1 MTPGIFFF
9 TQLCPPSYGRQ
20 ENCICHHIQLLYTQR
35 RLCFRFKSHSHMYTQ
50 SGNESI
56 ANLSIVECFSL
67 PQWNNHGYDI
77 AKWFAAKFTHIS
89 PVWLQLK
96 RK

>member
-1 MTPGIFFF
+1 M
-9 TQLCPPSYGRQ
+9 PPYTIAFYTKETMFQ
-20 ENCICHHIQLLYTQR
+20 IQVSFPY
-35 RLCFRFKSHSHMYTQ
+35 MYTQ

>member
-1 MTPGIFFF
+1 MHVIVYATALVNG
-9 TQLCPPSYGRQ
+9 TVYS
-20 ENCICHHIQLLYTQR
+20 
-35 RLCFRFKSHSHMYTQ
+35 LCF
-50 SGNESI
+50 
-56 ANLSIVECFSL
+56 
-67 PQWNNHGYDI
+67 QWNNHGYDI

>member
-1 MTPGIFFF
+1 MG
-9 TQLCPPSYGRQ
+9 GRKTAYATIY
-20 ENCICHHIQLLYTQR
+20 NWFIHKGDYVSDSSLIPNLGMSL
-35 RLCFRFKSHSHMYTQ
+35 F
-50 SGNESI
+50 
-56 ANLSIVECFSL
+56 ADLSIVECFSL